1 MDTVKFEEGSRFRDC
16 ICQGFF
22 FFLIIIAINCCCVEL
37 FLFYFFVLFISVTF
51 LLITGA
57 GGAGGAS
64 WQVMSSPLA
73 DLSHPERSQ
82 RAERHSRIFLFTVC
96 ARVRDMDECCGKIWV
111 EGLTSTDG
119 CIIFFKKNKQ
129 TFVLTETNCHCTVK
143 SLVDDAVLMIGA
155 SAAAAESPLK
165 SLPLLRPPTLGC
177 TDVNGSQRDGLGDF
191 LCRPQ
196 QRENSFER
204 RFMTFVDSRL
214 FYFRASPDCPR
225 V

>member
-1 MDTVKFEEGSRFRDC
+1 MRARARHGRVLWKNLGR
-16 ICQGFF
+16 G
-22 FFLIIIAINCCCVEL
+22 INEHRWMHL
-37 FLFYFFVLFISVTF
+37 F
-51 LLITGA
+51 
-57 GGAGGAS
+57 
-64 WQVMSSPLA
+64 
-73 DLSHPERSQ
+73 
-82 RAERHSRIFLFTVC
+82 
-96 ARVRDMDECCGKIWV
+96 
-111 EGLTSTDG
+111 
-119 CIIFFKKNKQ
+119 FFKKSKQ

-204 RFMTFVDSRL
+204 RFMTFVGSRL